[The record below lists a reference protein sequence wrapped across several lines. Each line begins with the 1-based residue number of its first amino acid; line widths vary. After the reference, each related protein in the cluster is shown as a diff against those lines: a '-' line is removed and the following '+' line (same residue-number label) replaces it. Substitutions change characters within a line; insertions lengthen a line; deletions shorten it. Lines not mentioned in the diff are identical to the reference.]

1 VSAGRSCSRS
11 VVTGGG
17 GTPGKGKKE
26 NSPRGGLAW
35 MDGLTGRPAGPGTEH
50 CTASSCCRSD
60 RSGSGSD
67 PIAFW
72 RCFFAA
78 RRVVAVDDVEDG
90 LELDAIRYAS
100 LERA

>member
-1 VSAGRSCSRS
+1 VGAARQ
-11 VVTGGG
+11 
-17 GTPGKGKKE
+17 GKKKE

-35 MDGLTGRPAGPGTEH
+35 MDGLTSRPPGPGATRLPRDGAL
-50 CTASSCCRSD
+50 TASTAPATAAT
-60 RSGSGSD
+60 D

-72 RCFFAA
+72 RCSFAA

-90 LELDAIRYAS
+90 LGLDAICYAS